1 MEISLNK
8 ITGKVIKPAESLIL
22 DAEREKILIEIKNL
36 KIDLADAYN
45 NFDYASD
52 FLMVDYYTYQIKAFE
67 TKFEYLLKKA
77 KEAGLK
83 NV

>member
-8 ITGKVIKPAESLIL
+8 ITGKVLKPAESLIL

-36 KIDLADAYN
+36 KSDLAEAYN